1 MKKILII
8 ETSAFRGGGA
18 GGSFQQAQYYLNLLL
33 QKGYDTSIFTGN
45 TYENQSQK
53 KLKVVRR
60 IRETDYIIGF
70 GTPLLCSYVQWVCF
84 FLGKK
89 GIFCVDTYISSR
101 DIIKDHLKRGMFP
114 TKIIFYTLFSS
125 LLNKIFMSPLINP
138 PVFFQMFSTKL
149 ILCFKKL

>member
-45 TYENQSQK
+45 TYNQSQK

-84 FLGKK
+84 FIGKK
-89 GIFCVDTYISSR
+89 GIFCVDTYISS
-101 DIIKDHLKRGMFP
+101 
-114 TKIIFYTLFSS
+114 
-125 LLNKIFMSPLINP
+125 LINP